1 MRFGIIYYGTEA
13 KNRGLDQL
21 AQSLIAIGHKP
32 YIVTRKPKSGEAISE
47 FNGVPVIQ
55 IPAKRKHFHTPLSTP
70 LPFNPIWK
78 AGIISLAEK
87 YKWDGIFI
95 RETPLSWLGIKAG
108 WILGIPVFLD
118 IRENLGAAYES
129 NKTKKSVLKRIRK
142 RCFVR
147 LYEKFVLP
155 KFAHIFSTTK
165 ELEKWIENDYGIGN
179 EKLSVL
185 GNYPSKIFL
194 EQAERAFANKDRSK
208 EDSAL
213 RLVHA
218 GYVLENRGLQDVILA
233 LRILREKGYNFVF
246 RIIGEGPYLDKLMRL
261 AQETGTE
268 ANIEFIPMLP
278 PDEVAGALAE
288 CDIGVCSY
296 LLNEHTHQTLPGKL
310 FEYMAVGLPVISSAR
325 KPVVRILE
333 KTGCGVSY
341 SSRRPA
347 EIAKVLL
354 NFSNDKEKRFNM
366 GSRGREAILKSYNWK
381 VNLTILD
388 TILNRYERNHRR
400 YL

>member
-32 YIVTRKPKSGEAISE
+32 YIVTRKPKSGVEISH

-55 IPAKRKHFHTPLSTP
+55 FPVSTKHYYTFLSTP

-78 AGIISLAEK
+78 AWIVSLAEK
-87 YKWDGIFI
+87 HKWDGIFI
-95 RETPLSWLGIKAG
+95 RETPLSWPGIKAG
-108 WILGIPVFLD
+108 RILGIPVFLD

-129 NKTKKSVLKRIRK
+129 NKTKKSALKRIRQK
-142 RCFVR
+142 WLVR

-155 KFAHIFSTTK
+155 KFEHVFSSTT
-165 ELEKWIENDYGIGN
+165 ELGQWIEYDYGIRS

-194 EQAERAFANKDRSK
+194 EQAERAFANKDRTK
-208 EDSAL
+208 EDNVL

-233 LRILREKGYNFVF
+233 LSIFKESNYDFVF
-246 RIIGEGPYLDKLMRL
+246 RVIGDGPYLDELMRL
-261 AQETGTE
+261 VQEAGIY

-278 PDEVAGALAE
+278 PEEVAGALAE
-288 CDIGVCSY
+288 CDIGICSY
-296 LLNEHTHQTLPGKL
+296 LLNEQTHQTLPGKL
-310 FEYMAVGLPVISSAR
+310 FEYMAAGLPVVSSAR
-325 KPVVRILE
+325 KPVERIVE
-333 KTGCGVSY
+333 ETGCGFIY
-341 SSRRPA
+341 KSRKPE
-347 EIAKVLL
+347 EIAKVILEL
-354 NFSNDKEKRFNM
+354 AVNKKKRISM
-366 GSRGREAILKSYNWK
+366 GRNGHEAVLRRYNWK
-381 VNLTILD
+381 SNLDILRS
-388 TILNRYERNHRR
+388 ILSRYETCN
-400 YL
+400 